1 MMVFFLV
8 FLYLVLYLFL
18 CWKNFRWGVGILI
31 LLLPAYLIRFNVW
44 KLPTTLLEVTFGALF
59 FIWFVKYAREDWRNI
74 KNYIVKNKGIFVF
87 LTLFLIGSVVGIFV
101 SDMWWASLGQWR
113 AYFLEPI
120 LLFFVLLG
128 RVVVIPPTKYG
139 GIRDLKKEDL
149 IWFLILSTISI
160 SLLAVVQKV
169 TGQFYA
175 PSLWDDQLFGR
186 ATSFFTTPNAVGL
199 YLAPIIL
206 LSLSIVIPTRFAGA
220 IARRAELSE
229 WRNPL
234 KLKGIVRFNYISL
247 WIMVLVN
254 LTAILFSFSQGAW
267 VALGA
272 GLVVWMYLVGY
283 KKIAVITVVLGLVVV
298 FAVPSLRA
306 AVLFQDQAGRNRIT
320 LLKHSVAY
328 LKDSP
333 QNFIFGAGIRQYF
346 RKVEKPY
353 YNPEELERLIYPH
366 NILFNFWTEIGLP
379 GVFGF
384 FGLII
389 RWFVNV
395 WREKKSNKLIFASLM
410 ATMIVI
416 LIHGLVDVPYF
427 KNDLAFLSWIIFGLG
442 FIKKN

>member
-1 MMVFFLV
+1 M
-8 FLYLVLYLFL
+8 
-18 CWKNFRWGVGILI
+18 
-31 LLLPAYLIRFNVW
+31 
-44 KLPTTLLEVTFGALF
+44 
-59 FIWFVKYAREDWRNI
+59 
-74 KNYIVKNKGIFVF
+74 
-87 LTLFLIGSVVGIFV
+87 
-101 SDMWWASLGQWR
+101 
-113 AYFLEPI
+113 
-120 LLFFVLLG
+120 
-128 RVVVIPPTKYG
+128 
-139 GIRDLKKEDL
+139 
-149 IWFLILSTISI
+149 
-160 SLLAVVQKV
+160 QKV

-389 RWFVNV
+389 CWFVNV